1 MRQVSPVFKREFL
14 GYFRSP
20 VAYVFLVVFL
30 AATIGC
36 AFFLGQFFRA
46 GTASLESYFGYLPWL
61 FLFLIPAA
69 GMRLWSEEKRTG
81 SVELLFT
88 LPITTLDATLA
99 KFLAAWAFLAIAILL
114 SFPLVLTVAYLGNP
128 DWGILFA
135 SYFGAILMAGGYLGI
150 CSLVSALT
158 KNQIISFVIS
168 VMICFI
174 LDLLGAS
181 VFTGFLGGFLPVP
194 LVDLISNFSF
204 LTHFD
209 AFTKG
214 LIDPKDVVFF
224 LSLMGFTLFLNVV
237 ALER

>member
-1 MRQVSPVFKREFL
+1 MRQTAPVFKREFL

-20 VAYVFLVVFL
+20 VAYVFLIVFL
-30 AATIGC
+30 IATIGC

-46 GTASLESYFGYLPWL
+46 NTASLESYFLYLPWL

-69 GMRLWSEEKRTG
+69 GMRLWSEEMRTG
-81 SVELLFT
+81 TLELLFT
-88 LPITTLDATLA
+88 LPVTTLEAVIG
-99 KFLAAWAFLAIAILL
+99 KFLAAWAFLSIAILL
-114 SFPLVLTVAYLGNP
+114 SFPLVITIAYLGNP

-135 SYFGAILMAGGYLGI
+135 SYLGAILMAGSFLSV

-168 VMICFI
+168 VLVCFV

-181 VFTGFLGGFLPVP
+181 VFTGFLGSYLPVP
-194 LVDLISNFSF
+194 LVDVISNFSF
-204 LTHFD
+204 ITHFD
-209 AFTKG
+209 AFMKG
-214 LIDPKDVVFF
+214 IIDPKDVIFF
-224 LSLMGFTLFLNVV
+224 LSLTGFSLFLNVV